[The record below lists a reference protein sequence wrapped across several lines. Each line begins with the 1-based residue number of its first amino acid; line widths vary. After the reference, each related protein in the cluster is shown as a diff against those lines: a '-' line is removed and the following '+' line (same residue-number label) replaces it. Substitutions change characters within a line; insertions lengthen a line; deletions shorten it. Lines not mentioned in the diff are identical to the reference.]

1 MTKRV
6 LILGGRGRIGSSI
19 AADLL
24 QYAQAEITIT
34 GRTPDPKQSWKK
46 NLGDTVQYLPLDLSN
61 AVSLAQAIS
70 STDLVIHCA
79 GPFRYRDG
87 GVLKTCIEQGV
98 NYVDVSDD
106 RRFTQ
111 MALSM
116 REAAQAAGVTAI
128 VNSGVFPGIS
138 NSMVRQAVEQLDTVE
153 KIHLSYVV
161 AGSGGAGVTVL
172 RTTFLGLQH
181 PFDVWLDGK
190 WQTVRPYTG
199 RETIEFPAP
208 FGKVGVYWFDMPEA
222 FTLVDAFPARSV
234 IVKFGSAPD
243 FYNHLTALVANW
255 FPKQLVQN
263 KTFVEILSNISHTM
277 TDVTDGMSGIGVAM
291 RADVRGEKA
300 GQPAHYTSAFVNEHT
315 STAVGYGT
323 GSLAELMLTDRLS
336 KPGVWAVEDAL
347 PTDLFEQIM
356 DSRGV
361 KIAKSWET

>member
-46 NLGDTVQYLPLDLSN
+46 TLGDTVQYLPLDLSN

-116 REAAQAAGVTAI
+116 REAAQAAGVTTGYRRE
-128 VNSGVFPGIS
+128 NPP
-138 NSMVRQAVEQLDTVE
+138 QLC
-153 KIHLSYVV
+153 
-161 AGSGGAGVTVL
+161 GCRFRRGWGN
-172 RTTFLGLQH
+172 GL
-181 PFDVWLDGK
+181 
-190 WQTVRPYTG
+190 
-199 RETIEFPAP
+199 
-208 FGKVGVYWFDMPEA
+208 
-222 FTLVDAFPARSV
+222 
-234 IVKFGSAPD
+234 
-243 FYNHLTALVANW
+243 
-255 FPKQLVQN
+255 
-263 KTFVEILSNISHTM
+263 
-277 TDVTDGMSGIGVAM
+277 
-291 RADVRGEKA
+291 
-300 GQPAHYTSAFVNEHT
+300 AH
-315 STAVGYGT
+315 
-323 GSLAELMLTDRLS
+323 
-336 KPGVWAVEDAL
+336 
-347 PTDLFEQIM
+347 DLFRVTASI
-356 DSRGV
+356 
-361 KIAKSWET
+361 